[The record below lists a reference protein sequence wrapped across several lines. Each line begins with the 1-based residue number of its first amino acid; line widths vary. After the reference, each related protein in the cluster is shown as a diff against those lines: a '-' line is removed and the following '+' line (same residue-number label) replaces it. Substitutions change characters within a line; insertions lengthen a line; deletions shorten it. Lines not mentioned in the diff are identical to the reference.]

1 MFFARQKQEELAP
14 VRKSAWEELLETLN
28 QLNRSVKEPGW
39 YDQDKRDIYALKD
52 RIIAKAL
59 LENPAELEI
68 ELYRIPYIVY
78 SQETKDRAG
87 TMMRSEGNRY
97 PFDVYL
103 SLVKLSPQDVEDVSR
118 ATVEIDIT
126 CSGRQFVFHCPAGV
140 VERTG
145 IQVAT
150 LPPKEWV
157 APSDF
162 HHAQYLQSRERIQSL
177 LATMD

>member
-1 MFFARQKQEELAP
+1 MFFARQKRGELALT
-14 VRKSAWEELLETLN
+14 RKSAWEELLEILN
-28 QLNRSVKEPGW
+28 QLNRSAKEPGW

-59 LENPAELEI
+59 LENPSELEI
-68 ELYRIPYIVY
+68 ELYRVPYIVY

-87 TMMRSEGNRY
+87 AMMRSEGNRY

-103 SLVKLSPQDVEDVSR
+103 SLVKLSPQDVEDVNR

-126 CSGRQFVFHCPAGV
+126 CNGKQFVFHCPAGG

-145 IQVAT
+145 VQVAS
-150 LPPKEWV
+150 LPQKEWA

-162 HHAQYLQSRERIQSL
+162 HHAQYVKGRERIQSL